1 EKSRGVAQAGSA
13 PGLGPGGRRFESCLP
28 DHFQKPQR
36 DLGLFLLVG
45 FSSFLET
52 PKQLYLVKI

>member
-1 EKSRGVAQAGSA
+1 
-13 PGLGPGGRRFESCLP
+13 
-28 DHFQKPQR
+28 
-36 DLGLFLLVG
+36 LGLFLLVG